1 MNSPITERS
10 SSRDAGRENVT
21 PLKRRATLEQEQDF
35 STARG
40 SRAKWVVLA
49 LSLVAAVAAAAFF
62 IARGRKAAPAAA
74 PQAAAA
80 PATPEAVDVT
90 TAAAISRNLPRGVEA
105 VGSLAADEEVVVSAQ
120 IAGELTAL
128 GVDFGSYVQQGQV
141 IGQIDRRDAQLKV
154 EQAEAALKQTMARL
168 GMKEGERFDPQQN
181 AEVQQAKAQLD
192 WANLEYGRNV
202 KLVENGDV
210 PRAVYDQATTNRNM
224 ARARYQAALDA
235 VNQQVALV
243 EQQKA
248 AINLARKSVTDT
260 VVRSPISGAVKEKH
274 VARGAYLAVG
284 NKIVTLVKTSPLR
297 LRADIPES
305 SAAAVRVGQTI
316 TLSVDALPDRTFEG
330 RVIRIGPSLSEQ
342 TRALTVEAQVANP
355 ANQLRPGMFAKTQL
369 ITDTNASAVMIP
381 RKAVL
386 SVAGLSKVFV
396 VENGKARERIVKTG
410 EGDGELVEIVSGVN
424 AGEVV
429 ATSNLD
435 KLQEGTVVGSR

>member
-128 GVDFGSYVQQGQV
+128 SVDFGSYVQQGQV

-274 VARGAYLAVG
+274 VARGAYLAIG

-355 ANQLRPGMFAKTQL
+355 SNQLRPGMFAKTQL

-424 AGEVV
+424 ANEVV

-435 KLQEGTVVGSR
+435 KLQEGTLVKQ

>member
-1 MNSPITERS
+1 MNSPMTERS
-10 SSRDAGRENVT
+10 STREVGRENVT
-21 PLKRRATLEQEQDF
+21 PLKRREAAQQE
-35 STARG
+35 TETRRG
-40 SRAKWVVLA
+40 GRAKWVVIGL
-49 LSLVAAVAAAAFF
+49 LLVVGVAAAAL
-62 IARGRKAAPAAA
+62 IRGRRAAAPAAA
-74 PQAAAA
+74 TGPAAAA
-80 PATPEAVDVT
+80 TPPAVDIT
-90 TAAAISRNLPRGVEA
+90 SAAAISRNLPRGVEA

-120 IAGELTAL
+120 IAGELTGL
-128 GVDFGSYVQQGQV
+128 SVDFGSYVQQGQV

-168 GMKEGERFDPQQN
+168 GMREGERFDPQQN

-210 PRAVYDQATTNRNM
+210 PRAVYDQATTNRNL

-243 EQQKA
+243 EQQRA

-305 SAAAVRVGQTI
+305 SAASVRVGQTI

-369 ITDTNASAVMIP
+369 ITDTNASAVMVP

-386 SVAGLSKVFV
+386 NVAGLSKVFV
-396 VENGKARERIVKTG
+396 VENGKARERVVKAG
-410 EGDGELVEIVSGVN
+410 EGDGDLVEIVSGVN
-424 AGEVV
+424 AGETV

-435 KLQEGTVVGSR
+435 RLQEGTLVKQ